1 MMKAPAL
8 NPKALAA
15 ALMLLM
21 MAGAADVMAAPA
33 RLTTAAPMRTQM
45 RTLMHYTD
53 GAWLARTAVV
63 LKSAKDWNDWNDDM
77 VAQGKAV
84 GREAMPAVD
93 WAKEAV
99 LVVTMGEGGASLELK
114 NARQV
119 GLRTDVELA
128 LNWAQAG
135 AAPCHVVAM
144 SKHLVNRLHLVNAEV
159 AGFSAQVPAYQGRA
173 QLAAPNALAG
183 DPVAVSW
190 GAVKDGYLQ

>member
-1 MMKAPAL
+1 MRAPAL
-8 NPKALAA
+8 NPQALAA
-15 ALMLLM
+15 ATMLLM

-33 RLTTAAPMRTQM
+33 RLATAAPMRTQM
-45 RTLMHYTD
+45 RTLMRYTD

-77 VAQGKAV
+77 VAEGKAV

-99 LVVTMGEGGASLELK
+99 LVVTMGEGGASVELK

-144 SKHLVNRLHLVNAEV
+144 SKHLVSRLRLVNAEA
-159 AGFSAQVPAYQGRA
+159 AGLSAQVPAYQGRA
-173 QLAAPNALAG
+173 QLAAPNAQASE
-183 DPVAVSW
+183 PVALSW

>member
-8 NPKALAA
+8 NPQALAA
-15 ALMLLM
+15 AMMLLM
-21 MAGAADVMAAPA
+21 VAGAADVMAAPG
-33 RLTTAAPMRTQM
+33 RPSGAPMRTLM
-45 RTLMHYTD
+45 RYTD

-114 NARQV
+114 NARRI
-119 GLRTDVELA
+119 GLRTEVELA
-128 LNWAQAG
+128 LNWAEAG

-144 SKHLVNRLHLVNAEV
+144 SKNLVNRLRLVNAEA
-159 AGFSAQVPAYQGRA
+159 AGLSAQVPAYQGRA
-173 QLAAPNALAG
+173 QLAATNAQASE
-183 DPVAVSW
+183 PVALSW
-190 GAVKDGYLQ
+190 GAVKDAYLQ